1 MIDIRPFASLGHA
14 DHGWLDARHHFS
26 FAGYHDPARM
36 GWGAIRV
43 WNDDTIAAK
52 SGFPPHP
59 HRDMEIVTYVRS
71 GAITHQDS
79 LGNKGR
85 TGAGDVQVMSAG
97 SGVTHAEHN
106 LEDEATTL
114 FQIWIE
120 SDRRG
125 VAPQWGMMPFPR
137 QARDGRFQLLASGD
151 ADDGALTINADAR
164 ILGAT
169 LGGGQSLTFAADP
182 ARHLYL
188 VPSAS
193 VTVNGVAAGARDG
206 IAITGEERLTVA
218 ADSGAE
224 LVLVD
229 AR

>member
-1 MIDIRPFASLGHA
+1 M
-14 DHGWLDARHHFS
+14 
-26 FAGYHDPARM
+26 
-36 GWGAIRV
+36 
-43 WNDDTIAAK
+43 
-52 SGFPPHP
+52 
-59 HRDMEIVTYVRS
+59 
-71 GAITHQDS
+71 
-79 LGNKGR
+79 
-85 TGAGDVQVMSAG
+85 
-97 SGVTHAEHN
+97 
-106 LEDEATTL
+106 

-137 QARDGRFQLLASGD
+137 QARDGKFQLLASGD

-169 LGGGQSLTFAADP
+169 LDGGQSLTFAADP

-188 VPSAS
+188 VPSAP
-193 VTVNGVAAGARDG
+193 VTVNGIAAGARDG
-206 IAITGEERLTVA
+206 IAITGEESLTIA